1 MSYTILTGVWEEVS
15 DEIHRGL
22 MKHGPRSMRLRETWD
37 AIPPLGEEFGEV
49 CQAVT
54 QHRDEGRP
62 IADARKELVQL
73 AACAVAMIQ
82 HIDDANIVTL
92 RAAPLKGEAHE

>member
-1 MSYTILTGVWEEVS
+1 MGYTILTGVWEEVD
-15 DEIHRGL
+15 DEIRRGAD
-22 MKHGPRSMRLRETWD
+22 KHGERSMRQRPTWD

-73 AACAVAMIQ
+73 AACAIAMIQ
-82 HIDDANIVTL
+82 RIDDDRIDGAIS
-92 RAAPLKGEAHE
+92 